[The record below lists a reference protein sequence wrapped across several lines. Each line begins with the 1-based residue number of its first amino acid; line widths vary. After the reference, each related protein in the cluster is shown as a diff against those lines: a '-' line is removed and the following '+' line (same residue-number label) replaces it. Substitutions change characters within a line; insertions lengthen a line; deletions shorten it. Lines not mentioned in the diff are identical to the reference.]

1 MINQSRSDLAHYKS
15 GMLALRSHLTKILQ
29 EPTLFERLI
38 QSNLEILRCIAPALS
53 GGFCDEFLNFFQVFA
68 EILYNKTLSVINFAI
83 AHKLTLTA
91 RSG

>member
-15 GMLALRSHLTKILQ
+15 GMLA
-29 EPTLFERLI
+29 LFERLI

-68 EILYNKTLSVINFAI
+68 EILYNKTLSVINVAI